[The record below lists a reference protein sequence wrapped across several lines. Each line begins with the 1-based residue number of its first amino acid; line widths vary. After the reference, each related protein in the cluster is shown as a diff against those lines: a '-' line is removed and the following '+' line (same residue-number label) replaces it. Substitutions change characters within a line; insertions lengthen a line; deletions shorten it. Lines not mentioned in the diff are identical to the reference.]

1 MVNDQADR
9 LTIELDIG
17 DEDVGSDGGNFGNEL
32 GEGDT
37 ASVRIT
43 SPSGSTTEYRIVA
56 PKTLSSDS
64 AVSL

>member
-1 MVNDQADR
+1 VVNDQADR

-43 SPSGSTTEYRIVA
+43 SPSGYDGVSNRRAE
-56 PKTLSSDS
+56 D
-64 AVSL
+64 AVL